1 MPKSSSPK
9 PVDQLTY
16 EAALAELESIVA
28 ALENE
33 QRSLDESMSLYE
45 RGQALL
51 KRCTELLDQAELKVT
66 QLSGSDLVDL
76 KEE

>member
-16 EAALAELESIVA
+16 EAALAELEGIVA